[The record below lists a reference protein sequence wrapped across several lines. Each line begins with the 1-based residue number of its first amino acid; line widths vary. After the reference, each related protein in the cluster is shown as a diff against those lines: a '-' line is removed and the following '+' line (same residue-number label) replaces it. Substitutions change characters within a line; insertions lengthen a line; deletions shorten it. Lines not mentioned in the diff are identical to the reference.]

1 MTYCLVV
8 TRIELCTDGL
18 TIEDRENILEALYDE
33 LRISP
38 GEVSS
43 DGNFEL
49 LLQDCHEADLVGAP
63 YMRIDDA
70 VFARVTPQKARDLVK
85 ARRR

>member
-1 MTYCLVV
+1 MI
-8 TRIELCTDGL
+8 RIELCTDGL
-18 TIEDRENILEALYDE
+18 TIEDRENILEALYEE

-49 LLQDCHEADLVGAP
+49 LLQDCHEADTLGAP
-63 YMRIDDA
+63 YLRVDGA
-70 VFARVTPQKARDLVK
+70 VFARVSPQKARDLVK